1 VPTIPYSEHAVPS
14 RAETFITFAAVAN
27 VGIHVTEPAA
37 PKRVHVPVIPL
48 SEHAVP
54 TAFCDEVEAEMV
66 SIGDVQPEAPG

>member
-1 VPTIPYSEHAVPS
+1 M
-14 RAETFITFAAVAN
+14 
-27 VGIHVTEPAA
+27 HVTEPAA
-37 PKRVHVPVIPL
+37 PKRVHVPVIPF